1 MLQYKSVIYKNLTI
15 NQQNRI
21 NIFIKNNFPEI
32 KSENLGLES
41 NTIIILCLES
51 NELVGLVCLLNNAIL
66 KSKLTE
72 NKISLDYY
80 NICDENT
87 HLDGM
92 FIYNLCVDNE
102 YRNKKIGYSLIKK
115 CIDFITEYKIDY
127 IHTQAQN
134 EISRK
139 LFIKNKFTENAEHKI
154 NNNIFYVLSKF
165 I

>member
-15 NQQNRI
+15 NQQDTI
-21 NIFIKNNFPEI
+21 NIFIQKNFPKI
-32 KSENLGLES
+32 KIDHLGLES
-41 NTIIILCLES
+41 NTIIILCLEL
-51 NELVGLVCLLNNAIL
+51 NKIIGLVCLLNNAIL

-102 YRNKKIGYSLIKK
+102 YRNKKIGHELLKK
-115 CIDFITEYKIDY
+115 CINFITEYKIDY
-127 IHTQAQN
+127 VHTQAQN

-139 LFIKNKFTENAEHKI
+139 LFIKTGFTENAEHRI
-154 NNNIFYVLSKF
+154 NNNTFYVLSKF